1 MQATAYVL
9 ISVKVGK
16 ARKVFRELQNFDNV
30 STIDAV
36 MGPYDIILTLQDS
49 DFASIGATV
58 MDKIQMIDGVKRTVT
73 CNVVGMEN

>member
-9 ISVKVGK
+9 ITVKVGK
-16 ARKVFRELQNFDNV
+16 ARKVFKEFQKLDNV
-30 STIDAV
+30 FSLDGV

-58 MDKIQMIDGVKRTVT
+58 MDKIQMIEGVNRTVT